1 MREIAG
7 IVSACVC
14 LSQVW
19 ARAKEEYDNL
29 GGVRLSTEKK
39 FAVAPAIPQGRDY
52 NNQLPQHNVKSNVY
66 PSDFPNSKYSP

>member
-19 ARAKEEYDNL
+19 ARAKEEYDHL

-39 FAVAPAIPQGRDY
+39 ICGGDVLLENKSDIP
-52 NNQLPQHNVKSNVY
+52 SNITADDLKKILNKVE
-66 PSDFPNSKYSP
+66 KIEQ